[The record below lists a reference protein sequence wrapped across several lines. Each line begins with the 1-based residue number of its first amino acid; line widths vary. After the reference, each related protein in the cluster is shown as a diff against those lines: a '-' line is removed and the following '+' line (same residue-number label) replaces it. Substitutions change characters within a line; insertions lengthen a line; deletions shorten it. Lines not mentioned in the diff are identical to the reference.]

1 MRSLSTPIA
10 LVLALAGCLGL
21 AGCGTLVINTPRYS
35 VHVSNTVAL
44 REAGLAK
51 VTIGDFAKDPGARR
65 DVDRVKARAMTLAS
79 PYGSFTAYLREALV
93 AEFDHADLYA
103 TTSPIRI
110 DGILLRN
117 EAPDE
122 GDNDSILVEAELTVT
137 RDGAQVYRAR
147 KSGRYEWRS
156 TLPGDVAIP
165 RMAANYQTGVQRLI
179 AAFIAD
185 PEFAAALRPR

>member
-1 MRSLSTPIA
+1 MRRLLIGLTA
-10 LVLALAGCLGL
+10 CCTL
-21 AGCGTLVINTPRYS
+21 AGCGLVMNTPRYS

-51 VTIGDFAKDPGARR
+51 ISIGDIAKVPGARR
-65 DVDRVKARAMTLAS
+65 DVDRVKARALTLGS

-93 AEFDHADLYA
+93 AELDHSDLYA
-103 TTSPIRI
+103 PDSPIRI

-117 EAPDE
+117 EAPRE
-122 GDNDSILVEAELTVT
+122 GDNDSVVIEAELTVT
-137 RDGAQVYRAR
+137 REGATVYRGR
-147 KSGRYEWRS
+147 KIGRYEWRS

>member
-1 MRSLSTPIA
+1 MRRVLIA
-10 LVLALAGCLGL
+10 VTACSALAGCGS
-21 AGCGTLVINTPRYS
+21 LVMNTPRYS
-35 VHVSNTVAL
+35 VHVSNTLAL

-51 VTIGDFAKDPGARR
+51 VSIGHIAKDPDARR
-65 DVDRVKARAMTLAS
+65 DVDRVEARAMTLAS
-79 PYGSFTAYLREALV
+79 PYGSFTAYLREALA
-93 AEFDHADLYA
+93 AELDHSDLYA
-103 TTSPIRI
+103 PDSPIRI

-117 EAPDE
+117 EVA
-122 GDNDSILVEAELTVT
+122 GDGGNDSVVIEAELTVT
-137 RDGAQVYRAR
+137 RDGATIYRGR

-185 PEFAAALRPR
+185 PSFAAALRAP

>member
-1 MRSLSTPIA
+1 MRRLLIA
-10 LVLALAGCLGL
+10 LTAGYALAGCGS
-21 AGCGTLVINTPRYS
+21 LVMNAPRYS
-35 VHVSNTVAL
+35 VHVSNTLAL

-51 VTIGDFAKDPGARR
+51 VSVGEIAKDPDARR
-65 DVDRVKARAMTLAS
+65 DVDHVKARAMTLGS
-79 PYGSFTAYLREALV
+79 PYGSFTAYLREALA
-93 AEFDHADLYA
+93 AELDHSDSFAPE
-103 TTSPIRI
+103 SPLRI

-117 EAPDE
+117 EVPRE
-122 GDNDSILVEAELTVT
+122 GDNDRVVIEAELTVT
-137 RDGAQVYRAR
+137 RDGAMVYRAR

-185 PEFAAALRPR
+185 PEFTAALRSR

>member
-1 MRSLSTPIA
+1 MRRLLIA
-10 LVLALAGCLGL
+10 LTACSVL
-21 AGCGTLVINTPRYS
+21 AGCGLVMNTPRYS
-35 VHVSNTVAL
+35 VHVSNTLAL

-51 VTIGDFAKDPGARR
+51 VSIGEIAKDPDARR
-65 DVDRVKARAMTLAS
+65 DVDHVKARAMTLGS
-79 PYGSFTAYLREALV
+79 PYGSFTAYLREALA
-93 AEFDHADLYA
+93 AELDHSDLYA
-103 TTSPIRI
+103 PDSPIRI

-117 EAPDE
+117 EVPAD
-122 GDNDSILVEAELTVT
+122 GGNDSVVIEAELTVS
-137 RDGAQVYRAR
+137 RDGATVYRGR

-185 PEFAAALRPR
+185 PEFTAALRPH